1 MGLLKLI
8 QIVII
13 YMMKNIILNIYI
25 IFITMIKYLKKY
37 HFLMIGYQMLLKMNL
52 NLKVLILHQ

>member
-1 MGLLKLI
+1 MAKI
-8 QIVII
+8 NTNCNYI
-13 YMMKNIILNIYI
+13 YDEKYIILNIYI

>member
-1 MGLLKLI
+1 MELLKLI
-8 QIVII
+8 QIIII
-13 YMMKNIILNIYI
+13 YMMKSIILNIYI